1 MKPTRIIANLVG
13 MMLFVQVI
21 LGGLATVLSYPV
33 IYHLIWG
40 VLTFAVLVIATV
52 LATRTYGSKSTL
64 FKVGIAAIAD
74 FVLQGILGLIALGSD
89 PAIVIHLT
97 NAFVL
102 AVFVTY
108 FISFADSAEKMST
121 SLNPKGPAAAPGTM
135 RVLSRDP

>member
-33 IYHLIWG
+33 IYHLVWG

-52 LATRTYGSKSTL
+52 LAVRAYGPKSTL
-64 FKVGIAAIAD
+64 FKVGIVATAD
-74 FVLQGILGLIALGSD
+74 FVVQGLLGLIALGSD

-108 FISFADSAEKMST
+108 FISFADSAEKASASMRPPTPNLS
-121 SLNPKGPAAAPGTM
+121 PGKM
-135 RVLSRDP
+135 